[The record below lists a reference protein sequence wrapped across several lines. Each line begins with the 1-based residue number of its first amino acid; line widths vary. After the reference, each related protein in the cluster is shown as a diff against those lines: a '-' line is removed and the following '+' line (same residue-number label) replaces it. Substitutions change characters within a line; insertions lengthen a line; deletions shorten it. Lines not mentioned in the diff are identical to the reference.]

1 MRNCPNYLT
10 CNANI
15 CFLDPDLYKRSWFIG
30 EDVCNRK
37 DFSSLPMIRRQKQ
50 LNRKKP
56 REYVDKSLNA
66 EWLTGTAPKKRSLT
80 QERRSALAENM
91 RRINKAKLS
100 EPGGVPE
107 ESLTSPSPPLQSHEW
122 VPESR

>member
-1 MRNCPNYLT
+1 MRGCHNYLT

-15 CFLDPDLYKRSWFIG
+15 CPLDPDLDKRAWFIG

-37 DFSSLPMIRRQKQ
+37 DLFSLPMIRRQKQ

-56 REYVDKSLNA
+56 REYVDKPLDA
-66 EWLTGTAPKKRSLT
+66 KWLTGTAPKRRLLSE
-80 QERRSALAENM
+80 ERRSALAENM

-100 EPGGVPE
+100 ESGGAPDVSPT
-107 ESLTSPSPPLQSHEW
+107 SLSFSPQTG
-122 VPESR
+122 